1 MIHQHHERCA
11 GMHNCDCQHG
21 IRSRYQSLSRLA
33 GYEAGFD
40 SSTIM
45 ISIGAF
51 SAFEV
56 PVTVNLV
63 SKFDAPNKA
72 LMALFDE
79 ANGTP

>member
-1 MIHQHHERCA
+1 MNTVQACTIVIA
-11 GMHNCDCQHG
+11 NTAPDIG
-21 IRSRYQSLSRLA
+21 SQSLSQLA

-40 SSTIM
+40 SSTTM

-56 PVTVNLV
+56 SVTANLV